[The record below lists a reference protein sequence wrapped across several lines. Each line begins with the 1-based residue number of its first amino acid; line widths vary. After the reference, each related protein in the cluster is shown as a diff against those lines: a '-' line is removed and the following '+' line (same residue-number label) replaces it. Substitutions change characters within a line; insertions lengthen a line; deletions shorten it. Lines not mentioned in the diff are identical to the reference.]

1 MISYAERYLGTV
13 LNNSE
18 FEPLKN
24 RLIEGKTDSNS
35 GKKGSKV
42 ETKIPKEN
50 KLLKVIEPLTEK
62 EPPLERFVELIR
74 VENEKTG
81 RKGKGRVGKKRR
93 REEQRSGTNKKPRT
107 EAEKKKVFDL
117 EQPLLDILVK
127 QCDFDEEDLDCIR
140 AMKLKEK
147 DLLYLDKE
155 DLISVPV
162 GPRKRLLRWIT
173 GKKEEMEEDG

>member
-18 FEPLKN
+18 FEPQKPIN
-24 RLIEGKTDSNS
+24 KTDSNS
-35 GKKGSKV
+35 GTKGSKV

-93 REEQRSGTNKKPRT
+93 REEQRSGNQQEATNR
-107 EAEKKKVFDL
+107 
-117 EQPLLDILVK
+117 
-127 QCDFDEEDLDCIR
+127 
-140 AMKLKEK
+140 
-147 DLLYLDKE
+147 
-155 DLISVPV
+155 
-162 GPRKRLLRWIT
+162 G
-173 GKKEEMEEDG
+173 GKEEGF